1 MGADIKDIDSRS
13 FADLFFPCNR
23 CIYWEA
29 PEQFGSNGDDSRKLP
44 EKDASG
50 IKWAWFEETLK
61 TFGRCGV
68 ILFIGG
74 EAAGYAQYAPP
85 SLLPNAAGYAQS
97 ISPPSRDAVLIS
109 CLYIRPEYQGR
120 GLGKMLLRKV
130 TGDIGERGYDAAETY
145 ARDDSP
151 DNCSGPTEFYL
162 KSGFTLL
169 ATKKWGE
176 ATFSL
181 LRLTLKK

>member
-1 MGADIKDIDSRS
+1 MSSDIKDIDSRS
-13 FADLFFPCNR
+13 FVDLFSPCDR

-29 PEQFGSNGDDSRKLP
+29 PEQFGTNGNDSLKLAG
-44 EKDASG
+44 KDAFG

-61 TFGRCGV
+61 IFGRCGV
-68 ILFIGG
+68 ILYVDR
-74 EAAGYAQYAPP
+74 EAAGYSQYAPP
-85 SLLPNAAGYAQS
+85 SLLPNAAGYAQF

-120 GLGKMLLRKV
+120 GLGKILLRKV
-130 TGDIGERGYDAAETY
+130 TGDIEERGYYAAETY

-169 ATKKWGE
+169 TTKKWSE

-181 LRLTLKK
+181 LRLTL